1 MKLLDKIKDL
11 FMDEVDV
18 DDELEIEEEE
28 EVVRE
33 KPKPKKE
40 ENVLP
45 KVMRDTIKK
54 EEKVELRVKPEE
66 FAKELDKL
74 EKEEPKKV
82 PEKPPVET
90 KKFNFPI
97 DFDLDTPS
105 RKSKNDDFREFK
117 TSNLVDNVNRK
128 EDLVMKNSGHNINVL
143 DLEKE
148 PPKKVAELYSNKE
161 KAIEKP
167 RFKATPVISPVYG
180 ILDKNYTKEEVR
192 ERDEE
197 SSLKRP
203 SKKVDFETVRKKA
216 FGNLADEIKDNLMC
230 EDCELYKQVK
240 RISALSEDDLLYDM
254 TVEPEPEKDV
264 TIEKAYDNY
273 EAFGVAYEPKVERK
287 LTYEEQ
293 VTFEKKE
300 EEPKEEDKKNE
311 VRLDDII
318 NNSQKIDA
326 AEINDHD
333 EEEDVQVLS
342 KPEVLYE
349 DKVEE
354 EPMEEEPVVEK
365 PTKDVIPSRSSKK
378 EAKVDDDFFELID
391 SMYKERTDD

>member
-18 DDELEIEEEE
+18 DDELEIEDEEDVSSRKSKE
-28 EVVRE
+28 
-33 KPKPKKE
+33 PLLQPKKE

-54 EEKVELRVKPEE
+54 EEKIELKVKPEE
-66 FAKELDKL
+66 FSRELARQNENKVE
-74 EKEEPKKV
+74 EKTHTDV
-82 PEKPPVET
+82 

-97 DFDLDTPS
+97 DFELEVPS
-105 RKSKNDDFREFK
+105 RNNKNMDTKSSDLIKK
-117 TSNLVDNVNRK
+117 VNR
-128 EDLVMKNSGHNINVL
+128 ETDDLTIKNNGHNINVL

-148 PPKKVAELYSNKE
+148 VPKKVTELYSNKE
-161 KAIEKP
+161 KAKEKP

-180 ILDKNYTKEEVR
+180 ILDKNYTKEEVK

-197 SSLKRP
+197 ASLKRP

-240 RISALSEDDLLYDM
+240 KISALSEDDLLYDM
-254 TVEPEPEKDV
+254 TVEPEEEKNV

-287 LTYEEQ
+287 ITYEEEI
-293 VTFEKKE
+293 TFDKKDEEKPVK
-300 EEPKEEDKKNE
+300 EDKKDE

-333 EEEDVQVLS
+333 EEDDVVTSS
-342 KPEVLYE
+342 KPDVIYA

-354 EPMEEEPVVEK
+354 TGVLPDDE
-365 PTKDVIPSRSSKK
+365 VIPSRTEAKK
-378 EAKVDDDFFELID
+378 ETKVDDDFFELID

>member
-18 DDELEIEEEE
+18 DDELEIEDGEEDVSSRKSKE
-28 EVVRE
+28 
-33 KPKPKKE
+33 PLLQPKKE

-54 EEKVELRVKPEE
+54 EEKIELKVKPEE
-66 FAKELDKL
+66 FSRELARQNENKVE
-74 EKEEPKKV
+74 EKTHSEV
-82 PEKPPVET
+82 

-97 DFDLDTPS
+97 DFELEVPS
-105 RKSKNDDFREFK
+105 RNNRDMDTKSSDLIKK
-117 TSNLVDNVNRK
+117 VNR
-128 EDLVMKNSGHNINVL
+128 ETDDLTIKNNGHNINVL

-148 PPKKVAELYSNKE
+148 VPKKVTELYSNKE
-161 KAIEKP
+161 KAKEKP

-180 ILDKNYTKEEVR
+180 ILDKNYTKEEVK

-197 SSLKRP
+197 ASLKRP

-240 RISALSEDDLLYDM
+240 KISALSEDDLLYDM
-254 TVEPEPEKDV
+254 TVEPEEEKNV

-287 LTYEEQ
+287 ITYEEEI
-293 VTFEKKE
+293 TFDKKDEEKPVK
-300 EEPKEEDKKNE
+300 EDKKDE

-333 EEEDVQVLS
+333 EEDDVVTSS
-342 KPEVLYE
+342 KPDVIYA

-354 EPMEEEPVVEK
+354 TGVLPDDE
-365 PTKDVIPSRSSKK
+365 VIPSRTEAKK
-378 EAKVDDDFFELID
+378 ETKVDDDFFELID